1 MKFQKYYA
9 VKFFFKNNTPSA
21 TCWPTGNLSASCR
34 PIGFLQANWL
44 PAGQLVAPTSGRQAC
59 RPAAGQ
65 SACSKPI
72 GLRQADRVASPPPG
86 SLLLPLSLL
95 LLISCVLRFPRTLSH
110 HIFSPADCISVMPV
124 MPSVS
129 AARADGDIFC
139 IKFKKHVSN

>member
-9 VKFFFKNNTPSA
+9 VKSFFKNNTPSA
-21 TCWPTGNLSASCR
+21 TCWPTGNLSAYCR
-34 PIGFLQANWL
+34 LIGFLQANWF
-44 PAGQLVAPTSGRQAC
+44 PAGQLVAQPTSRQAC

-95 LLISCVLRFPRTLSH
+95 LLISSVLRFLLSPTRKLSDLYSKISH
-110 HIFSPADCISVMPV
+110 FFADLPPWMHC
-124 MPSVS
+124 
-129 AARADGDIFC
+129 R
-139 IKFKKHVSN
+139 